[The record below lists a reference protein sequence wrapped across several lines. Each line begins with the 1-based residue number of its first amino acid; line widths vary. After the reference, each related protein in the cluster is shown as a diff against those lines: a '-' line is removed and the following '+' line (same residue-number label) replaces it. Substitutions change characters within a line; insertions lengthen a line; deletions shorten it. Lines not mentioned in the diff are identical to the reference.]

1 MKLDELLEQGRSRG
15 KRTSAPM
22 PGPRG
27 RTRRPP
33 VPPSVGTGAAGLPE
47 RVTPKPPLEPP
58 LQGIAGESVQP
69 NDPRFVP
76 YVKPD
81 RAKWTLSAPGVR
93 GSIPLGQ
100 WWENVEGFFSPAG
113 RGTGAMGPAL
123 GEYAFYAQKQQANP
137 FQPLEKETLE
147 KLPKILP
154 EAWNRYTEASE
165 DYTDARTTG
174 GLTHYEAL
182 DVFKKNYPE
191 FPDGYWDAV
200 NIALEIA
207 AIPAGGAVR
216 TGVRLTAKSVPAIIR
231 PFYRAFGETVGAV
244 DTAENAIV
252 AGVIK
257 STLGS
262 TRYGMDA
269 YDVIRM
275 GQPEMPAPGA
285 RRLDVPPEAYQQPGL
300 RERIATWREIKR
312 GLEDP
317 TDPREAL
324 EAAGIAPRTGAREPV
339 TPDTEARID
348 TPPEGID
355 IPDTRPQQGEMQFKY
370 PPTKTKQDVALSD
383 VEGEGVG
390 PEQTDAGVLTAQQ
403 ARAGTREQAQ
413 ALLTTPE
420 GIQAEIDN
428 NNLLISNLRNAK
440 ARQEKTGAKRTVIK
454 GIDDEIA
461 QRQEDIARLQT
472 QLDEMT
478 AVEDIPVGDTADL
491 FRSEPEP
498 YYVVP
503 SLRATPEDVI
513 ETLMEMGIDEDSAR
527 FFLNDPNY
535 DPMTQPGVPE
545 QLRLHQQN
553 KPYAYLAESTY
564 KNKQGKVVTQRRR
577 TESKTLNALDSNEID
592 AEYSRLLSEE
602 LQAQRQ
608 PNPVQ
613 LRMQAVKNVEQ
624 RRAAQPQEIETPT
637 TQQTTPVSRRDPVGE
652 GPDAEDIDV
661 EQMQVESTSSQTEM
675 QLGVDT
681 QGKASTPAMNAGK
694 NLNKSFIQSVKN
706 ITFRWRQGVYG
717 TILDRM
723 KPIRRMAVRVKNRKL
738 KTKDSSDTDP
748 YLEDIMATYNNWAAQ
763 ASRTFRI
770 LVKQLNRRTPSITL
784 RELSDYGDL
793 KAVQDKIRMAGDG
806 ELKIKVSYGG
816 KAEVSV
822 TTAEEIQKVI
832 DEFIQGLP
840 PQSRMQLEEALT
852 IWADFLDNARM
863 NMVWTGR
870 MNKVQAENLKMN
882 QPYLNP
888 MRSGVDMSKVEN
900 FNPIK
905 ATTDD
910 EWFDRF
916 QEDIAY
922 TTIRNNN
929 NQMRKTT
936 ILTGLEDNAVGD
948 KNALAKQIIRVS
960 SDQDG
965 VEGTMTIYNAGVKQV
980 YKVPE
985 NFIDIFGRLNEF
997 GFDNRVAKVLGTT
1010 GNWFRIGSTT
1020 YNPVFISRSIVG
1032 DHYNVISMETGFIRW
1047 GKYQGELFGSWINQL
1062 LGKGEGGLLEQA
1074 TDIAYLTGAVQAR
1087 TRVATEGTGRFAR
1100 ALGRGKQEGGGP
1112 ISVREQSMTDVF
1124 SAENLRREAKNSK
1137 IRVFET
1143 PQEGIAAIYDDMRK
1157 AGLLGIVKGAPRFIK
1172 RFTGGIAPRAEFG
1185 ARITVLIKQ
1194 LDDEFGRDV
1203 WRRMSPEE
1211 VARTREGQSAASRMV
1226 DITLNF
1232 DRGGTAAKQVN
1243 TIAPFFNSSFQGF
1256 AHPWRRL
1263 FAGPTKFLT
1272 ARYLALSLTLNH
1284 WNTMNNLQYPEY
1296 RNINQ
1301 YLRRGTFTFIS
1312 GYKYDENGNHILDE
1326 NGNKELNVYSFLP
1339 RIWNWGP
1346 VMAAQ
1351 TYLLE
1356 KIYEDDP
1363 SGGTLAATTEA
1374 EGLDVPLW
1382 LQIKGAGETAGEVSG
1397 EYLARSSPITIE
1409 GDTTGEVLMNLNPF
1423 PGLQAALE
1431 VVYNKNFFT
1440 GRTVYPE
1447 VEDESLNISRAYDI
1461 PDFMLGDDG
1470 ELGGQKGAFIVQ
1482 HMVQGL
1488 FGRSTNIAANIID
1501 KIFDLVDDPY
1511 TEENIRDFEEY
1522 SKLDELGKA
1531 QMRRNKSSAWV
1542 ATMRRMAR
1550 DPDLDGFDLPI
1561 AEEIKDVFKPERNW
1575 SELFYETAD
1584 NIKNL
1589 TPFDYDHST
1598 SVAKQLAP
1606 IYDEVRDGKIRL
1618 QKILAANNY
1627 TPAAWQNWHD
1637 DSKELNQK
1645 IPKALAKIKDT
1656 EKYPDAIQFS
1666 ENADATINYYNIL
1679 ATAANRTEDKRTIG
1693 EQIYRSIHA
1702 ITAELDEIGISG
1714 MEQAPNVGKLIEEQ
1728 NKKLEELSPE
1738 AREAYEEWRQSRQ
1751 ITDAEE
1757 MWDEQIKIISD
1768 SGYWD
1773 AGTPKWKERFLY
1785 ANTDNINE
1793 RANLEQKVDI
1803 WLDSDRGKRESLEGQ
1818 EGTPSE
1824 RKVYTS
1830 IKQAFIRSKERREA
1844 KALILRNNDSVR
1856 KALEKLGYKKPEE
1869 KEPATGKASSGP
1881 RMIIP
1886 RIGGIG

>member
-694 NLNKSFIQSVKN
+694 NLNKSFIQSVK
-706 ITFRWRQGVYG
+706 I
-717 TILDRM
+717 
-723 KPIRRMAVRVKNRKL
+723 
-738 KTKDSSDTDP
+738 S
-748 YLEDIMATYNNWAAQ
+748 
-763 ASRTFRI
+763 
-770 LVKQLNRRTPSITL
+770 
-784 RELSDYGDL
+784 LS
-793 KAVQDKIRMAGDG
+793 V
-806 ELKIKVSYGG
+806 GG
-816 KAEVSV
+816 KE
-822 TTAEEIQKVI
+822 
-832 DEFIQGLP
+832 
-840 PQSRMQLEEALT
+840 
-852 IWADFLDNARM
+852 
-863 NMVWTGR
+863 
-870 MNKVQAENLKMN
+870 
-882 QPYLNP
+882 
-888 MRSGVDMSKVEN
+888 
-900 FNPIK
+900 
-905 ATTDD
+905 
-910 EWFDRF
+910 
-916 QEDIAY
+916 Y
-922 TTIRNNN
+922 T
-929 NQMRKTT
+929 
-936 ILTGLEDNAVGD
+936 
-948 KNALAKQIIRVS
+948 
-960 SDQDG
+960 
-965 VEGTMTIYNAGVKQV
+965 
-980 YKVPE
+980 
-985 NFIDIFGRLNEF
+985 
-997 GFDNRVAKVLGTT
+997 
-1010 GNWFRIGSTT
+1010 
-1020 YNPVFISRSIVG
+1020 
-1032 DHYNVISMETGFIRW
+1032 
-1047 GKYQGELFGSWINQL
+1047 EL
-1062 LGKGEGGLLEQA
+1062 
-1074 TDIAYLTGAVQAR
+1074 YLTV
-1087 TRVATEGTGRFAR
+1087 
-1100 ALGRGKQEGGGP
+1100 
-1112 ISVREQSMTDVF
+1112 
-1124 SAENLRREAKNSK
+1124 
-1137 IRVFET
+1137 
-1143 PQEGIAAIYDDMRK
+1143 
-1157 AGLLGIVKGAPRFIK
+1157 
-1172 RFTGGIAPRAEFG
+1172 
-1185 ARITVLIKQ
+1185 
-1194 LDDEFGRDV
+1194 
-1203 WRRMSPEE
+1203 
-1211 VARTREGQSAASRMV
+1211 
-1226 DITLNF
+1226 
-1232 DRGGTAAKQVN
+1232 
-1243 TIAPFFNSSFQGF
+1243 
-1256 AHPWRRL
+1256 
-1263 FAGPTKFLT
+1263 
-1272 ARYLALSLTLNH
+1272 
-1284 WNTMNNLQYPEY
+1284 
-1296 RNINQ
+1296 
-1301 YLRRGTFTFIS
+1301 
-1312 GYKYDENGNHILDE
+1312 
-1326 NGNKELNVYSFLP
+1326 
-1339 RIWNWGP
+1339 
-1346 VMAAQ
+1346 
-1351 TYLLE
+1351 
-1356 KIYEDDP
+1356 
-1363 SGGTLAATTEA
+1363 
-1374 EGLDVPLW
+1374 
-1382 LQIKGAGETAGEVSG
+1382 
-1397 EYLARSSPITIE
+1397 
-1409 GDTTGEVLMNLNPF
+1409 
-1423 PGLQAALE
+1423 
-1431 VVYNKNFFT
+1431 
-1440 GRTVYPE
+1440 
-1447 VEDESLNISRAYDI
+1447 
-1461 PDFMLGDDG
+1461 
-1470 ELGGQKGAFIVQ
+1470 
-1482 HMVQGL
+1482 
-1488 FGRSTNIAANIID
+1488 
-1501 KIFDLVDDPY
+1501 
-1511 TEENIRDFEEY
+1511 
-1522 SKLDELGKA
+1522 
-1531 QMRRNKSSAWV
+1531 
-1542 ATMRRMAR
+1542 
-1550 DPDLDGFDLPI
+1550 
-1561 AEEIKDVFKPERNW
+1561 
-1575 SELFYETAD
+1575 
-1584 NIKNL
+1584 
-1589 TPFDYDHST
+1589 
-1598 SVAKQLAP
+1598 
-1606 IYDEVRDGKIRL
+1606 
-1618 QKILAANNY
+1618 
-1627 TPAAWQNWHD
+1627 
-1637 DSKELNQK
+1637 
-1645 IPKALAKIKDT
+1645 
-1656 EKYPDAIQFS
+1656 
-1666 ENADATINYYNIL
+1666 
-1679 ATAANRTEDKRTIG
+1679 
-1693 EQIYRSIHA
+1693 
-1702 ITAELDEIGISG
+1702 
-1714 MEQAPNVGKLIEEQ
+1714 
-1728 NKKLEELSPE
+1728 
-1738 AREAYEEWRQSRQ
+1738 
-1751 ITDAEE
+1751 
-1757 MWDEQIKIISD
+1757 
-1768 SGYWD
+1768 
-1773 AGTPKWKERFLY
+1773 
-1785 ANTDNINE
+1785 
-1793 RANLEQKVDI
+1793 
-1803 WLDSDRGKRESLEGQ
+1803 
-1818 EGTPSE
+1818 
-1824 RKVYTS
+1824 
-1830 IKQAFIRSKERREA
+1830 
-1844 KALILRNNDSVR
+1844 
-1856 KALEKLGYKKPEE
+1856 
-1869 KEPATGKASSGP
+1869 
-1881 RMIIP
+1881 
-1886 RIGGIG
+1886 